1 MDFEECDRKSLDYF
15 EQMIGRNMDLNA
27 SAN

>member
-1 MDFEECDRKSLDYF
+1 MNFEECDRKSLDRF
-15 EQMIGRNMDLNA
+15 EQVVGRNMDLNT